1 MGYFTIKILI
11 EYLTVYKDAKTRFL
25 NTRIDRL
32 LSYENYFV

>member
-25 NTRIDRL
+25 NTQKF